1 MTPRELLVPS
11 ELRQL
16 RSQLSDALE
25 ASDGAISDEFDSR
38 TRNEIRAEIAR
49 KSAALIHQA
58 RHGNWNAA
66 ALREAL
72 ASWRLLKRL
81 EENARPGGASSR
93 SIGDGS
99 TDFIWRR
106 GERIFAVEVKSA
118 PSGLT
123 NIMAGFDP
131 VAELAGALQVTFL
144 RLSPGEAVHGDL
156 SFAPPSMGGPCQYN
170 PIFFGDYLSI
180 RDEWRAI
187 TSVLDRLSLGEEE
200 LSDLGLLRKLT
211 ELIKQQFDLRG
222 RICIRYTVRR
232 YAREFAPTLY
242 ELVRSYVLITCLC
255 PPVAASNAIAM
266 RMDRLGFRRTN
277 DLYKRR
283 ARRGAK
289 ARRMAVRG
297 ASRRRPRSAGRG
309 SRSRR
314 CGGARRYSL
323 CGPAHPSCHRKTKA
337 PLLRRRWK
345 HVLDLLRV
353 ACP

>member
-144 RLSPGEAVHGDL
+144 RLSPGEAV
-156 SFAPPSMGGPCQYN
+156 
-170 PIFFGDYLSI
+170 
-180 RDEWRAI
+180 
-187 TSVLDRLSLGEEE
+187 
-200 LSDLGLLRKLT
+200 LT
-211 ELIKQQFDLRG
+211 ELIKQQFDQRG

-266 RMDRLGFRRTN
+266 RMDRLGFRETN
-277 DLYKRR
+277 DLHKRR

-289 ARRMAVRG
+289 TRRMAVRG

>member
-1 MTPRELLVPS
+1 MRGWPSICSTRRATRISAQWDFAGHLPHPDHGRQCRDGARRRPQRYQGGHRGADPDSFLLDAILWITLTAMTPRELLVPS

-58 RHGNWNAA
+58 RHGNWNAP

-123 NIMAGFDP
+123 NIMAGFDS
-131 VAELAGALQVTFL
+131 VAGLA
-144 RLSPGEAVHGDL
+144 
-156 SFAPPSMGGPCQYN
+156 
-170 PIFFGDYLSI
+170 
-180 RDEWRAI
+180 
-187 TSVLDRLSLGEEE
+187 
-200 LSDLGLLRKLT
+200 
-211 ELIKQQFDLRG
+211 
-222 RICIRYTVRR
+222 
-232 YAREFAPTLY
+232 
-242 ELVRSYVLITCLC
+242 
-255 PPVAASNAIAM
+255 
-266 RMDRLGFRRTN
+266 
-277 DLYKRR
+277 
-283 ARRGAK
+283 
-289 ARRMAVRG
+289 
-297 ASRRRPRSAGRG
+297 
-309 SRSRR
+309 
-314 CGGARRYSL
+314 
-323 CGPAHPSCHRKTKA
+323 
-337 PLLRRRWK
+337 
-345 HVLDLLRV
+345 
-353 ACP
+353 